1 MGHCRCLCAG
11 TSEAPVQAQGTQEL
25 IQEIV
30 KHVPAQ
36 SAVPTGP
43 FKFSIDHCF
52 SIRGQGTVMT
62 GTVLSGKAQVGD
74 MLELPELKVQP
85 QNKYHAVLCTSVA
98 SLLHWGKLII
108 LR

>member
-1 MGHCRCLCAG
+1 M
-11 TSEAPVQAQGTQEL
+11 QAQGTQEL

-36 SAVPTGP
+36 PAVPTGP

-52 SIRGQGTVMT
+52 AIRGQGTVLT

-74 MLELPELKVQP
+74 VLELPELKVQP
-85 QNKYHAVLCTSVA
+85 HEAPVDIDKTCRWIQCIQ
-98 SLLHWGKLII
+98 GKSMMLNIP
-108 LR
+108 